1 MEQAFLRS
9 APFHGRIR
17 EKAEKGAFGM
27 ENLAYKEPPV
37 TELIEGKTYLM
48 SPRPRLQHNFV
59 SSNIY
64 HIFATYLHGK
74 TCKAIADGTDLF
86 LDKENHYVPDTM
98 IVCDRSKLKSDG
110 VHGAPDLVVEVLS
123 PSTAQNDRGA
133 KMRHYAAAGV
143 KEYWIVSPIGKSV
156 EVYLNQDG
164 HFELDAMYTIFSNWD
179 LERMDDEERKAI
191 RMEIPVSLYDD
202 FRVSVEEIFE
212 DVDDF
217 E

>member
-1 MEQAFLRS
+1 M
-9 APFHGRIR
+9 
-17 EKAEKGAFGM
+17 
-27 ENLAYKEPPV
+27 
-37 TELIEGKTYLM
+37 
-48 SPRPRLQHNFV
+48 
-59 SSNIY
+59 
-64 HIFATYLHGK
+64 
-74 TCKAIADGTDLF
+74 
-86 LDKENHYVPDTM
+86 PDTM

>member
-1 MEQAFLRS
+1 M
-9 APFHGRIR
+9 
-17 EKAEKGAFGM
+17 
-27 ENLAYKEPPV
+27 
-37 TELIEGKTYLM
+37 
-48 SPRPRLQHNFV
+48 
-59 SSNIY
+59 
-64 HIFATYLHGK
+64 
-74 TCKAIADGTDLF
+74 F

>member
-1 MEQAFLRS
+1 
-9 APFHGRIR
+9 
-17 EKAEKGAFGM
+17 
-27 ENLAYKEPPV
+27 
-37 TELIEGKTYLM
+37 
-48 SPRPRLQHNFV
+48 
-59 SSNIY
+59 
-64 HIFATYLHGK
+64 
-74 TCKAIADGTDLF
+74 
-86 LDKENHYVPDTM
+86 M

-212 DVDDF
+212 DVDV
-217 E
+217 

>member
-1 MEQAFLRS
+1 
-9 APFHGRIR
+9 
-17 EKAEKGAFGM
+17 M

-59 SSNIY
+59 ASNIY

-110 VHGAPDLVVEVLS
+110 VHGAPDLVVAVLS

-164 HFELDAMYTIFSNWD
+164 HFELDAMYTIFSDWD
-179 LERMDDEERKAI
+179 LERMDDDERSAI
-191 RMEIPVSLYDD
+191 RMEIPVSLYND